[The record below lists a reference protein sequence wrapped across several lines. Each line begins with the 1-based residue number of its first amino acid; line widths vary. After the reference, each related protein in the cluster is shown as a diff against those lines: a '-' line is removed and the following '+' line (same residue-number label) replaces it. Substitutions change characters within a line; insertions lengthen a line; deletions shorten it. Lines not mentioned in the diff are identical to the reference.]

1 MQGDRSGYPAV
12 VSEPRA
18 TVRALL
24 DRAGTTYAEQAG
36 IRLRDTPAPLYR
48 LLVLAVLLSTRIRA
62 DIAVQ
67 AARELANAGM
77 GTPEKIL
84 AASWQERVDALGR
97 ASYKRY
103 DESTATALGEGAELL
118 RSEYGGDLRRLRDA
132 AEGDP
137 ARVRKA
143 LRALPRLGP
152 VGADIFCREVQDV
165 WPSLRPALDGKVLD
179 GARRLDLPTD
189 PVELA
194 RLAPGTEL
202 APLAAALVRVAL
214 DRPLADEITRAT

>member
-1 MQGDRSGYPAV
+1 MTAARD
-12 VSEPRA
+12 

-48 LLVLAVLLSTRIRA
+48 LLVLSVLLSTRIRA
-62 DIAVQ
+62 DIAVA
-67 AARELANAGM
+67 AARELVDAGM
-77 GTPEKIL
+77 GTPDRML

-97 ASYKRY
+97 AGYKRY

-132 AEGDP
+132 VDGDP
-137 ARVRKA
+137 AGVRKA
-143 LRALPRLGP
+143 LRAFPRLGP
-152 VGADIFCREVQDV
+152 VGADIFCREAQDV

-179 GARRLDLPTD
+179 GAGRLGLPAD
-189 PVELA
+189 PDELA
-194 RLAPGTEL
+194 GLAPGEEL

-214 DRPLADEITRAT
+214 DRSLAEQVTGN